1 MYTAQDLVN
10 KLQEGADPSDL
21 ANEFATL
28 LNEAIAKNDE
38 LNMKA
43 RQKAGK
49 LKAANDLAEQFNDF
63 LEIYYPD
70 LYDENMRQGLTG
82 EALIETIDTLQ
93 VEITKL
99 LKSLDT
105 MAELFDK
112 PKSGNKI
119 TATDADDVFKAF
131 FKANH
136 I

>member
-1 MYTAQDLVN
+1 MYTTQDLVN

-21 ANEFATL
+21 ANEFATK

-43 RQKAGK
+43 RQEAGK
-49 LKAANDLAEQFNDF
+49 LEAAKDLADQFVDF

-70 LYDENMRQGLTG
+70 LYDEDMRQGLTG

-93 VEITKL
+93 VEVAKL

-119 TATDADDVFKAF
+119 TANDADDVFKAF